1 MKRKVGIWETIKSEG
16 VSGQRLLILELKV
29 VVRKKVGS
37 GGGNGKNAG
46 NIKEP

>member
-1 MKRKVGIWETIKSEG
+1 MKREVGILESVKSEG
-16 VSGQRLLILELKV
+16 GSGQRLLILEPKV